1 MNSKST
7 NEIIKYISS
16 LESIFDKCIFLMLIV
31 KQFFLFVKNIARK
44 NVFLINVYIILL
56 NIIIS
61 KFQNLTKS
69 YS

>member
-1 MNSKST
+1 MNSKPT
-7 NEIIKYISS
+7 NKIIKYISL